1 MQLLWQSACIEVRM
15 DRAQV
20 VAITGASSGIGRAAA
35 IAFARTGARVVLLAR
50 REEALQETARACGAE
65 TLILPCDVTRD
76 ADVDHAVG
84 ETVARWGRID
94 VWINNAGVTLF
105 AELDQGEFAD
115 HARVI
120 ETNLLGAMRCAR
132 AVLPVFKAQRR
143 GVLIN
148 VGSVLAEV
156 GQAFVPSYSISKF
169 ALRGLSEVLR
179 PGIAEYPDIHVCS
192 LLPYTI
198 DTPHFES
205 GANVIGRQA
214 RALPPIQSPEK
225 VARAMIELAR
235 HPRRELHV
243 PRIALLGVAAHAL
256 FPRTCERL
264 LQRALKR
271 WHFDDT
277 PQPPTQGN
285 LYEPA
290 EQASVHGHRRP
301 QLNTIAFLGWTA
313 RELVRME
320 AERLWEKVA

>member
-1 MQLLWQSACIEVRM
+1 MRM
-15 DRAQV
+15 DRLQV

-35 IAFARTGARVVLLAR
+35 IAFARAGARVVLLAR
-50 REEALQETARACGAE
+50 REDALEETARECGTEA
-65 TLILPCDVTRD
+65 LVLRCDVTRD
-76 ADVDHAVG
+76 EDVENAVR
-84 ETVARWGRID
+84 ETLARWGQID

-120 ETNLLGAMRCAR
+120 ETNVLGAMRCAR

-156 GQAFVPSYSISKF
+156 GQAFVPSYAISKF
-169 ALRGLSEVLR
+169 AIRGLSEVLR
-179 PGIAEYPDIHVCS
+179 PGIAEYPEIHVCS

-205 GANVIGRQA
+205 GANVIGRHA

-225 VARAMIELAR
+225 VARAMVELAR
-235 HPRRELHV
+235 RPRRELHV
-243 PRIALLGVAAHAL
+243 PRIAVLGVAAHAV

-264 LQRALKR
+264 LHRALKR
-271 WHFDDT
+271 WHFDDA
-277 PQPPTQGN
+277 PQLPTHGN
-285 LYEPA
+285 LYQPA
-290 EQASVHGHRRP
+290 ARASVHGHRRP

-320 AERLWEKVA
+320 AERLWKKVA